1 MFISSEGGE
10 VMLRQRTVPY
20 PNVLVDV
27 DSQVDFLTPDGRRPV
42 RNQQVVPNIQRVFRW
57 ARHCRLTVISSI
69 DFHRITDPV
78 RDVPQH
84 CLAGTPGVNKLS
96 CTLLPRRTLIQT
108 DDTIHLPHDLL
119 TRYRQVLFLK
129 RGDDLT
135 RNPKADRLLTEIQV
149 SNFIIVGVGLEESV
163 RLLALELLT
172 RRQNVW
178 LVTDA
183 CGYWNTQ
190 AADLTVKQLAA
201 KGARI
206 LTTDELS
213 QIQPD
218 MRRLRRS
225 ILQRRKLRQDSDRPT
240 VGRAGN

>member
-1 MFISSEGGE
+1 
-10 VMLRQRTVPY
+10 MLRQRAAQY

-27 DSQVDFLTPDGRRPV
+27 DSQVDFLTADGHRPV
-42 RNQQVVPNIQRVFRW
+42 RNLQVVSNIQRVFRW

-96 CTLLPRRTLIQT
+96 STLLPRRTLIQT
-108 DDTIHLPHDLL
+108 DDTINLPHDLL

-149 SNFIIVGVGLEESV
+149 TSFIILGVGLEESI

-178 LVTDA
+178 LVSDA
-183 CGYWNTQ
+183 CGYWDAQ
-190 AADLTVKQLAA
+190 AADLACKQLAA
-201 KGARI
+201 KGARV
-206 LTTDELS
+206 LTADELL
-213 QIQPD
+213 QIKPD
-218 MRRLRRS
+218 MGRLRRS
-225 ILQRRKLRQDSDRPT
+225 ILQRRKLRHDVDRPALGPAT
-240 VGRAGN
+240 N